1 MTPHFGK
8 LSGLMLHL
16 ANFPSHGCGFQFRG
30 VSMELTRSGR
40 GAGFARDMGYIASGL
55 LAGTVSAWRLSVF
68 MGACT
73 LVVGAGVLV
82 LQLEQRLPL
91 IQYRALREA
100 RVSLGCRA
108 PCFAF
113 HSAFC
118 TRFGHTVG
126 AGSLQRTGGWQGW
139 RGWCRGVCKHVAM
152 YTRKSR
158 LD

>member
-8 LSGLMLHL
+8 LSGLKLHL
-16 ANFPSHGCGFQFRG
+16 ANLPSHGCRSQFRG
-30 VSMELTRSGR
+30 VSMELTRTGW
-40 GAGFARDMGYIASGL
+40 GAGFARDMGYIAGGL
-55 LAGTVSAWRLSVF
+55 VAGTVSAWRLSLF

-108 PCFAF
+108 PCLAF

-118 TRFGHTVG
+118 PRSGYTVG
-126 AGSLQRTGGWQGW
+126 AGSFQRTGGWQGW
-139 RGWCRGVCKHVAM
+139 RGCCRGVCKHFAM
-152 YTRKSR
+152 YTRTNKA
-158 LD
+158 